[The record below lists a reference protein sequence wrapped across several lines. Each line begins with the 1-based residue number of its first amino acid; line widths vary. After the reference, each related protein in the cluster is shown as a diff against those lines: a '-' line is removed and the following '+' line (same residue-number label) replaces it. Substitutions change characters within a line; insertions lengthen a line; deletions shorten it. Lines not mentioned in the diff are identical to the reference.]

1 MCALHQPEAVPLLPL
16 QDWHALRLPETTA
29 SSSASIT
36 AAANSTVSDAT
47 GATTDAVTAQRA
59 SSIAVVAVAWLEGVQ
74 LLQSIT
80 ANAVTADRVT
90 VTLGSES
97 SSSSSGN
104 LTARELW
111 SDIAALQRDAA
122 DNKLPKS
129 AKQQQRLYN
138 RYRAVHCNR
147 SAQQQQQQQYHT
159 GSLSRCELTKRAFG
173 MSSSHETVSTLAGAS
188 TTATAAATAVKREL

>member
-1 MCALHQPEAVPLLPL
+1 VPLLPL
-16 QDWHALRLPETTA
+16 QDWHSLSLPETAA
-29 SSSASIT
+29 SSSTTASDT
-36 AAANSTVSDAT
+36 ASRAAAAANSTVSDAISS
-47 GATTDAVTAQRA
+47 TTTPAAVTAQIT